1 MIKRIS
7 KMHFFYFYRFLQ
19 SFKVF
24 AEMKSVIGSG
34 SISVKYRGKSFCSIF
49 SILASKRRGSVGSLR
64 SFFCRTAKHDLIS
77 KYKERFYGEKNAEK
91 CL

>member
-1 MIKRIS
+1 MIKRIP
-7 KMHFFYFYRFLQ
+7 KIQLFYFYRSLQ

-34 SISVKYRGKSFCSIF
+34 FILVKYRGKSFCSIF

-64 SFFCRTAKHDLIS
+64 SFFGGTALHYLNPQL
-77 KYKERFYGEKNAEK
+77 YKVP
-91 CL
+91 